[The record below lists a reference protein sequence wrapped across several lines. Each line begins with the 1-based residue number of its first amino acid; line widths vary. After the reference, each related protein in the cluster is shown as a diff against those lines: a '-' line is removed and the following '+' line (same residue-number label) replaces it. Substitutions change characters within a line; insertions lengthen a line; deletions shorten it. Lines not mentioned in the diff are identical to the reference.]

1 MAKVTVNQ
9 IERQFVHLSSTEQLA
24 LLQRLVQQSRVSG
37 ADPGGFR
44 DHHLGAP
51 IVFADPQHESDRNE
65 GFRAAGADRLSE
77 VE

>member
-1 MAKVTVNQ
+1 MTKVTVNQ
-9 IERQFVHLSSTEQLA
+9 IEKQFVHLSAAEQLV
-24 LLQRLVQQSRVSG
+24 LLERLVQQSPGSG
-37 ADPGGFR
+37 AEHVGFP

-51 IVFADPQHESDRNE
+51 IVFADTQHESDRNE